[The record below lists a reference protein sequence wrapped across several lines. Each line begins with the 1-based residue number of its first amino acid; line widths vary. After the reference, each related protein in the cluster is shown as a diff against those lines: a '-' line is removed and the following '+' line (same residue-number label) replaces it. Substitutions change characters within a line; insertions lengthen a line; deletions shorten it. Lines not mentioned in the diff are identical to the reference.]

1 MDTSED
7 KTPVDRGRAWQPPLK
22 STADTPPAVVGDGF
36 VDVAEAGE
44 FLGLS
49 RAKLYQLMD
58 RHELASAKF
67 GKARRI
73 PRRALLEYASRCMVG
88 VGA

>member
-1 MDTSED
+1 MATNLG
-7 KTPVDRGRAWQPPLK
+7 DRADAPPSL
-22 STADTPPAVVGDGF
+22 VGDGF
-36 VDVAEAGE
+36 VDVAEAGR
-44 FLGLS
+44 FLHLS

-58 RHELASAKF
+58 DHELPYAKF

-73 PRRALLEYASRCMVG
+73 PRRALLEYANRCLVG